1 MPTNPF
7 GLSVPAKSHLSNK
20 LRKLMLI
27 SETGYP
33 RLFPSLSQTLP
44 GSFTVVPSA
53 ERTVPSLV
61 RLTYGMIADKQ
72 PRPTTLMDSLLE
84 VLPSSQSSSTSAR
97 PTSRLCGH
105 ARVDRDKKVE
115 NAKHEYMQ
123 SSHAS
128 PHCLPGPA
136 ADDFTPDNT
145 ILPYNPST
153 PDSSHIFLILPL
165 FLLSLTLALLQ
176 QEMYPRSR
184 MFLPTRPSSSLDIR
198 SNKFLTFRNPC
209 FRYTSD

>member
-1 MPTNPF
+1 
-7 GLSVPAKSHLSNK
+7 
-20 LRKLMLI
+20 
-27 SETGYP
+27 
-33 RLFPSLSQTLP
+33 
-44 GSFTVVPSA
+44 
-53 ERTVPSLV
+53 
-61 RLTYGMIADKQ
+61 
-72 PRPTTLMDSLLE
+72 MDSLLE
-84 VLPSSQSSSTSAR
+84 VLPSSQSSSTFAK
-97 PTSRLCGH
+97 PTSRLFGH
-105 ARVDRDKKVE
+105 VEIDRREVE
-115 NAKHEYMQ
+115 NAKHVYMQ
-123 SSHAS
+123 SSLAS
-128 PHCLPGPA
+128 RRCLPGPA